1 MRHRATSTVRD
12 NDGFA
17 GWCGT
22 SIPIAPESPS
32 WTRSVRSEASGYF
45 AMMAFLIA
53 YLLNVAG
60 VTHLT
65 QVILNLS
72 GAAVAAGYLR
82 KKGAIPSVISNIAWM
97 AITLVGLAV
106 R

>member
-1 MRHRATSTVRD
+1 MRRRSSAKPRD
-12 NDGFA
+12 HAGFA
-17 GWCGT
+17 GWCRT
-22 SIPIAPESPS
+22 SISSASESPS
-32 WTRSVRSEASGYF
+32 WTRWVGSEASGYF

-60 VTHLT
+60 DAYPA

-72 GAAVAAGYLR
+72 GAAVGANYLR

-106 R
+106 H

>member
-1 MRHRATSTVRD
+1 MRRRPISESRKH
-12 NDGFA
+12 DGFA
-17 GWCGT
+17 GWCGS
-22 SIPIAPESPS
+22 SIPSAPENPA
-32 WTRSVRSEASGYF
+32 WTHSARSEAPGYF

-60 VTHLT
+60 VAHVV
-65 QVILNLS
+65 QVIFNLS
-72 GAAVAAGYLR
+72 GAAISASYLR
-82 KKGAIPSVISNIAWM
+82 KKGAIPSVISNVAWM